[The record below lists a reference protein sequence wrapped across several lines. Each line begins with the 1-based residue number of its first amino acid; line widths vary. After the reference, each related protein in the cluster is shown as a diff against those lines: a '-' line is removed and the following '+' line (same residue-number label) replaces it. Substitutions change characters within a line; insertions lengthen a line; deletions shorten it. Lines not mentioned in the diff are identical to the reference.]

1 MMAPSPPPVAAA
13 PMLVVREVDAGYG
26 LVCALRGVSLEVHAG
41 EVVAL
46 IGANGA
52 GKSTLLMTL
61 CANPPAR
68 KGHILFAGQDIT
80 QLPTHH
86 IARLGIAHVP
96 EGRRVFAQMTVA
108 ENLSMG
114 TLAAPDNTMSQGRGV
129 VKGRASMEQLER
141 VYQLFPRLQER
152 AEQRAGTLSGGEQQM
167 LAIGRAL
174 MARPRLLLMD
184 EPSLGLAPQMM
195 QRIFSTL
202 REIAQEGTTLFLV
215 EQNANQALQLADR
228 GYVLVNGAIALTGGG
243 AELLASPSVRKAY
256 LGGH

>member
-1 MMAPSPPPVAAA
+1 MMAPLNPRGASA
-13 PMLVVREVDAGYG
+13 PMLSVEAVDAGYG
-26 LVCALRGVSLEVHAG
+26 LIQALRSVSLEVCSG

-52 GKSTLLMTL
+52 GKSTLLMTV
-61 CANPPAR
+61 CGNPPAQ
-68 KGHILFAGQDIT
+68 KGRVLFLGQDIT
-80 QLPTHH
+80 SLPTHH

-96 EGRRVFAQMTVA
+96 EGRRVFAHMTVA
-108 ENLSMG
+108 ENLAMG
-114 TLAAPDNTMSQGRGV
+114 RLAAPDVAMGQDRGGGE
-129 VKGRASMEQLER
+129 GRAAMERLER

-152 AEQRAGTLSGGEQQM
+152 AQQRAGTLSGGEQQM

-174 MARPRLLLMD
+174 MAQPRLLLMD
-184 EPSLGLAPQMM
+184 EPSLGLAPQMVH
-195 QRIFSTL
+195 RIFSTL
-202 REIAQEGTTLFLV
+202 REIVREGTTLFLV